1 MKTQHKSV
9 KMDPVLVERINQWC
23 VKEDRSF
30 NWFISK
36 AAEERLQVI
45 DKERAPTSYARAG
58 VRAVESG
65 ERKCRDKKHC
75 APQKAVNS

>member
-9 KMDPVLVERINQWC
+9 KMDPELVQRINEWC

-45 DKERAPTSYARAG
+45 GIERTPTSYVRAGARA
-58 VRAVESG
+58 VVSG
-65 ERKCRDKKHC
+65 ARKCKDKKHC
-75 APQKAVNS
+75 ATPKAVNS